1 MRIRTAAYAGIFL
14 WGLRKILRKLREARK
29 PIPVISR
36 SEQDF
41 IDAYNENMKKFYE
54 DSKLLY
60 GLRFDWRNGL
70 IQRCAD
76 SNKNLSPDEKN
87 AIRKELDD
95 CCLRHHID
103 IGRKEDS
110 RQVDCWVS
118 IPRSVEHIQ
127 IQCTVQKSRLVR

>member
-1 MRIRTAAYAGIFL
+1 MLGIRTAAYAGILL
-14 WGLRKILRKLREARK
+14 WGIRKILRKVRDARK

-54 DSKLLY
+54 DSKLMN
-60 GLRFDWRNGL
+60 GLRLDWRAGL
-70 IQRCAD
+70 IQRWSA
-76 SNKNLSPDEKN
+76 SNKNLSPDKIN
-87 AIRKELDD
+87 AIKKELDD

-110 RQVDCWVS
+110 RQV
-118 IPRSVEHIQ
+118 H
-127 IQCTVQKSRLVR
+127 

>member
-1 MRIRTAAYAGIFL
+1 MRIRTAAYAGIVL
-14 WGLRKILRKLREARK
+14 WGIRKILRKVRDARK

-54 DSKLLY
+54 DSKLMN
-60 GLRFDWRNGL
+60 GLRLDWRTGL
-70 IQRCAD
+70 IQRWCD
-76 SNKNLSPDEKN
+76 SHKNLSPEKKN

-110 RQVDCWVS
+110 LQVDYWVT
-118 IPRSVEHIQ
+118 IPRSVDHIR
-127 IQCTVQKSRLVR
+127 IQCSVQKSRLVR